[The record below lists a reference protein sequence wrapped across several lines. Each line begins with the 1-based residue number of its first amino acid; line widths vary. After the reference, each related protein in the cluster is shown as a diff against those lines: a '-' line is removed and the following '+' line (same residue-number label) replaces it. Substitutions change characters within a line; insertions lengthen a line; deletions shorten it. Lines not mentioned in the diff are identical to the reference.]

1 MLLNIHFTFV
11 SHKSITFVAVNSAK
25 KYIAITVIAK
35 CSINACPM
43 YTRRIG
49 TVNGICH
56 KLKKIFFFWLKM
68 VSVMNIRNI
77 LAGKET
83 S

>member
-1 MLLNIHFTFV
+1 MHVPCIHGE
-11 SHKSITFVAVNSAK
+11 SAQSIIS
-25 KYIAITVIAK
+25 VI
-35 CSINACPM
+35 N
-43 YTRRIG
+43 
-49 TVNGICH
+49 
-56 KLKKIFFFWLKM
+56 LKKSFVWLKM